1 MSENQAWDNYSKLIL
16 QQLETLTKGVEALRE
31 DLQAVKQD
39 LIQLKAREDRVN
51 ELKIWKDRIDEVIS
65 PPQLKELVTEVDEL
79 VTFKI
84 KAITIFV
91 VIQAIMGLIL
101 AFLEF
106 F

>member
-51 ELKIWKDRIDEVIS
+51 ELKIWKDRINEVIS

>member
-1 MSENQAWDNYSKLIL
+1 M

-31 DLQAVKQD
+31 DLQTVKQD

-51 ELKIWKDRIDEVIS
+51 ELKTWKDRIDEVIS
-65 PPQLKELVTEVDEL
+65 PPQLKELVTEVAEL

>member
-31 DLQAVKQD
+31 DLQTVKQD

-51 ELKIWKDRIDEVIS
+51 ELKTWKDRIDEVIS

>member
-31 DLQAVKQD
+31 DLQTVKQD